1 MGRRGAA
8 AKSAAEPL
16 APLDRNE
23 EDVMLPSDDED
34 MDESYLAPSTR
45 KSSFGGASSTKK
57 HFLDDDD
64 EDADES
70 YMAPLRDYSDD
81 DEDGENSGSRASKTV
96 TSKPSRR
103 SIGRKSIGGNKK
115 NGKADK
121 RRARRRSSARFLRL
135 SGRFGADDE
144 DDADGNSNPT
154 LDKENLGEVYR
165 QAIRMNAEN
174 KINAGNSWGLKLIE
188 NMDKLVHGD
197 DVGEDAAMKGGVGA
211 NGEKRVNFTKASC
224 TLDASVKIYGYRVDD
239 VHLTSYKV
247 LHNLNRTDA
256 GGSKKKQSSDDG
268 LDGGDVDS
276 DADEGRTRKQ
286 KRGTTDTLES
296 NLGKWKDT
304 DLRSRIF
311 LFLSIISHYMFRV
324 ASRYVLSAQ
333 STANIN
339 MSKLDSA
346 PDIDPLFRKM
356 SKAFDEGGAKGL
368 LLNNLG
374 VARDGCRIEFDSKED
389 TVTESVVPEA
399 TIDEEDEAID
409 EDIGGDDEEKAIDSD
424 ANEVGLDEEGKPP
437 IANDNRE
444 EGMVDITSLVTKLQ
458 EVLNG
463 SSLESLP
470 FVPQLEM
477 LRADYAALE
486 ADGFADEGKRKSPT
500 SRPARYGVTDE
511 EEKEAERSI
520 HMEAIERSHR
530 STANVSF
537 ARLSAGGSG
546 MDNYDRDDDD
556 DDGGGMFG
564 ADDFGGGGDDFDDD
578 DDDDMVFN
586 NFLAMDTNA
595 EKYSAVEFHGS
606 QGGAGA
612 SEDILPATAMR
623 TRTTTTALLDA
634 ICSSDALIAGG
645 EFEYF
650 DADTLDK
657 ITKGNM
663 WAGSDHWKKTDKI
676 RSKKQK
682 EAVATSKNKKTTA
695 RTSKKKAFKE
705 RAFVD
710 LTSSCHSCLDDLIKD
725 KPKSKGKSKSDPLQ
739 LTKAAIAKQEKNDN
753 VLPPDAGVGIEQL
766 SRLFMRPDA
775 AVQPKKAV
783 SDIQKARKSVGF
795 FDTGPTVFA
804 DGDDGSFGDDDD
816 GPGFQLADDDDGR
829 DDFVIEELE
838 GVRKVEKVKIGYATV
853 AKKVDVKRLKK
864 DLWNNL
870 ESKTATNSDRK
881 DEDDESSPDT
891 TDIEGGSGA
900 KTADEDMEKEINGEE
915 EGEEQQHQD
924 GLVSFQDTLKELS
937 ISQSQNEITLPFY
950 FICILHL
957 ANEKGLYL
965 DPSGN
970 GLNDFIISRD
980 DGSAPSFGTMPEHAQ
995 PVKARRK
1002 RGGTKKQSY
1011 QEDFDGDE
1019 DGEDSDMEAM
1029 SEDEN

>member
-1 MGRRGAA
+1 M
-8 AKSAAEPL
+8 PY
-16 APLDRNE
+16 
-23 EDVMLPSDDED
+23 
-34 MDESYLAPSTR
+34 YLNQ
-45 KSSFGGASSTKK
+45 
-57 HFLDDDD
+57 L
-64 EDADES
+64 
-70 YMAPLRDYSDD
+70 
-81 DEDGENSGSRASKTV
+81 
-96 TSKPSRR
+96 
-103 SIGRKSIGGNKK
+103 
-115 NGKADK
+115 
-121 RRARRRSSARFLRL
+121 
-135 SGRFGADDE
+135 
-144 DDADGNSNPT
+144 
-154 LDKENLGEVYR
+154 
-165 QAIRMNAEN
+165 
-174 KINAGNSWGLKLIE
+174 
-188 NMDKLVHGD
+188 
-197 DVGEDAAMKGGVGA
+197 
-211 NGEKRVNFTKASC
+211 
-224 TLDASVKIYGYRVDD
+224 
-239 VHLTSYKV
+239 HLT
-247 LHNLNRTDA
+247 LHVFAVT
-256 GGSKKKQSSDDG
+256 
-268 LDGGDVDS
+268 
-276 DADEGRTRKQ
+276 
-286 KRGTTDTLES
+286 
-296 NLGKWKDT
+296 
-304 DLRSRIF
+304 
-311 LFLSIISHYMFRV
+311 
-324 ASRYVLSAQ
+324 SRYVLSAQ

-399 TIDEEDEAID
+399 TIEEDDEAID
-409 EDIGGDDEEKAIDSD
+409 EDIGGSNDEDKAMDSD
-424 ANEVGLDEEGKPP
+424 VDEVPAGVDEEGGPP

-486 ADGFADEGKRKSPT
+486 ADGFADDGKRKSST

-511 EEKEAERSI
+511 EEKEAEKSI

-556 DDGGGMFG
+556 DDGGMFG

-578 DDDDMVFN
+578 DDMVFN

-595 EKYSAVEFHGS
+595 DKYSAVEFRGS

-650 DADTLDK
+650 DSDTLDK

-682 EAVATSKNKKTTA
+682 EAVATSKNRKTTA

-710 LTSSCHSCLDDLIKD
+710 LTSSCYSCLDELIKD
-725 KPKSKGKSKSDPLQ
+725 KPKPKGKSKSDPLQ

-775 AVQPKKAV
+775 AVQPKKTA
-783 SDIQKARKSVGF
+783 SDTQKARKSVGF
-795 FDTGPTVFA
+795 FDTGPTVFD

-816 GPGFQLADDDDGR
+816 GPGFQLADDDDGG

-870 ESKTATNSDRK
+870 ESKTATNSDK
-881 DEDDESSPDT
+881 KGEDDESPDT
-891 TDIEGGSGA
+891 TDIEGGSGT
-900 KTADEDMEKEINGEE
+900 KTSDEDMDSDISGKEGDGEE
-915 EGEEQQHQD
+915 KQHED

-970 GLNDFIISRD
+970 LTDFIISRD
-980 DGSAPSFGTMPEHAQ
+980 DGSAPSFGTMPEQ
-995 PVKARRK
+995 TQSVKTRRK

-1011 QEDFDGDE
+1011 QEDGGDGDE
-1019 DGEDSDMEAM
+1019 HKEDSDMEAM
-1029 SEDEN
+1029 SEDED